1 MTQKNLF
8 SDQDK
13 IIIIIIIIIIWTLIP
28 LPRYSIFILKVT
40 FENTPGRFCCNCSI
54 MSSSWCLQWIERI
67 YDMIIMPPFLCT
79 LPSELPNLS
88 VSKDNMNFWNW
99 RFSSAYCEE
108 PTKIKSNFQRN
119 LVQKELWWSI
129 LVYSPSVNQNIKH
142 VFWYALQARLCQ

>member
-67 YDMIIMPPFLCT
+67 YDMIIMPPFLSYIT
-79 LPSELPNLS
+79 IRTSKS
-88 VSKDNMNFWNW
+88 VCVKGQYEFLKLAL
-99 RFSSAYCEE
+99 F
-108 PTKIKSNFQRN
+108 F
-119 LVQKELWWSI
+119 SI
-129 LVYSPSVNQNIKH
+129 LWRANKDQIKFSKESGSKRI
-142 VFWYALQARLCQ
+142 VVKYISIFSICKPKY

>member
-13 IIIIIIIIIIWTLIP
+13 IIIIIIWTLIP
-28 LPRYSIFILKVT
+28 LPRYSIFIHKVT

-67 YDMIIMPPFLCT
+67 YDMIIMPPFLSYITIRTSKSVCVKGQYEF
-79 LPSELPNLS
+79 LELALFFS
-88 VSKDNMNFWNW
+88 ILW
-99 RFSSAYCEE
+99 RAN
-108 PTKIKSNFQRN
+108 KIKSNFQEN